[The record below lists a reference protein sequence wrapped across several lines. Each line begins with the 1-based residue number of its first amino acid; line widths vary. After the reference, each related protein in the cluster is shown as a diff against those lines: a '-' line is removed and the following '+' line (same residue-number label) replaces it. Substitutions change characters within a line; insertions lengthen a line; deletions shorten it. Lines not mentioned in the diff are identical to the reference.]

1 MTELP
6 VILFKSKKEF
16 LKWLDVNYSRT
27 DGIWMR
33 IAKKNSGIESV
44 SYAEAVEAALCYGW
58 IDGHVKKFDEYTY
71 IQKFTPRRKKSGWSK
86 INKNK
91 ALKLIKDGK
100 MKPSGLAAIKE
111 AKKNGN
117 WKNAYL
123 PQSEITEPAD
133 LLKELEKN
141 IEAKKFYKTLNSINR
156 YAILR
161 RIEKANTEEKRKL
174 LIEKFITMLNE
185 NRKLY

>member
-6 VILFKSKKEF
+6 VIIFKNKKEF
-16 LKWLDVNYSRT
+16 IKWLDTNCT
-27 DGIWMR
+27 QTEGIWLR
-33 IAKKNSGIESV
+33 FAKKNSGIESV
-44 SYAEAVEAALCYGW
+44 SYAEAVEASLCYGW
-58 IDGHVKKFDEYTY
+58 IDGLVKKFDEYTY

-91 ALKLIKDGK
+91 ALKLIKEGK

-123 PQSEITEPAD
+123 PQSELTEPYD
-133 LLKELEKN
+133 LLKELNKN
-141 IEAKKFYKTLNSINR
+141 KEAKIFYKTLNSINR
-156 YAILR
+156 YAIIR
-161 RIEKANTEEKRKL
+161 GIQKANTKEKRKF
-174 LIEKFITMLNE
+174 IVEKFITMLNE

>member
-1 MTELP
+1 MNELP
-6 VILFKSKKEF
+6 VILFKNKSEF
-16 LKWLDVNYSRT
+16 SDWLELNYSLTKGLWLRF
-27 DGIWMR
+27 
-33 IAKKNSGIESV
+33 AKKNSGIESV
-44 SYAEAVEAALCYGW
+44 SYSEAVEASLCYGW
-58 IDGHVKKFDEYTY
+58 IDGLVKKFDDFTY
-71 IQKFTPRRKKSGWSK
+71 MQKFTPRRKKSGWSK

-91 ALKLIKDGK
+91 ALKLIKEGK

-117 WKNAYL
+117 WENAYL
-123 PQSEITEPAD
+123 PQSELTEPDD
-133 LLKELEKN
+133 LLKALNKN
-141 IEAKKFYKTLNSINR
+141 KEAKNFYKTLNSINR

-161 RIEKANTEEKRKL
+161 RIQKANTKEKRKL